1 MTHLITFADNNAV
14 GYFQKQGF
22 TKEILMEREKW
33 SGYIKEYDGGTLMEC
48 IISGAVL
55 PADFPRVIKL
65 QREAVEVR
73 PRTCQPRC
81 PRPACLRGHSHSRAG
96 APHPPRRQKSGR

>member
-48 IISGAVL
+48 LISGAVL

-65 QREAVEVR
+65 QREVVEVR
-73 PRTCQPRC
+73 ASHTH
-81 PRPACLRGHSHSRAG
+81 LRMQLYKHA
-96 APHPPRRQKSGR
+96 

>member
-1 MTHLITFADNNAV
+1 VTHLITFADNNAV

-48 IISGAVL
+48 LISGAVL

-65 QREAVEVR
+65 QREAVEVCDSHAH
-73 PRTCQPRC
+73 TCSPL
-81 PRPACLRGHSHSRAG
+81 PACLA
-96 APHPPRRQKSGR
+96 